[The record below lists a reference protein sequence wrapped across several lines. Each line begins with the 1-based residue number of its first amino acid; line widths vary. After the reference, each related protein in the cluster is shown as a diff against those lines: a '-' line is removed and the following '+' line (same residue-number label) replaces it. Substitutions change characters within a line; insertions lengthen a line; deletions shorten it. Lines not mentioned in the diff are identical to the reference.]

1 MINKVWI
8 LAIAVAWV
16 SGCAATDPYAF
27 EQQQRVSDSAANPM
41 TRFVLGLPAAD
52 SKEPVTGP
60 MDGTLFSSA
69 GISSA
74 GISSAGISSAG
85 VSSAGVFGAGGRA
98 AGNIAA
104 SGSGAEYY
112 MQQQELLLKA
122 ELGAAAVKVERQ
134 GTDIRVLLPGEAT
147 FASGS
152 DQLQADFLPVLE
164 TLASVVRRFDQTR
177 LEIMGYTDS
186 QGRAEY
192 NRQLSLR
199 RAEAVANQ
207 LTSAGVDQGRI
218 RSTGLGEQQPLASND
233 TAAGRAINRRVELL
247 IQAAES

>member
-74 GISSAGISSAG
+74 GASGAG
-85 VSSAGVFGAGGRA
+85 VYGVGGRA

-112 MQQQELLLKA
+112 MRQQELLLKA

-207 LTSAGVDQGRI
+207 LTGAGVDQGRI

>member
-1 MINKVWI
+1 MINKIWI

-27 EQQQRVSDSAANPM
+27 EQQRRVNDSAANPM

-74 GISSAGISSAG
+74 GASGAG
-85 VSSAGVFGAGGRA
+85 VYGVGGRA

-218 RSTGLGEQQPLASND
+218 RSTGRGEEQPLASND